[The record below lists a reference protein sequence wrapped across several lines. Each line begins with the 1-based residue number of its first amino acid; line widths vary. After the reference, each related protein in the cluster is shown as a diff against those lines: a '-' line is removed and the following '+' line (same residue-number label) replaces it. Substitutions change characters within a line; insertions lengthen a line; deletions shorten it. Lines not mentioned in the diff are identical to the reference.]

1 MKIYHAPDAADNG
14 GNTSSSPT
22 DSHIRHMSNIPDKDA
37 SLLNVSQVVVSK
49 WANNSFVTLLW
60 KTQPDFANE
69 VEAFGEILS
78 GRNTEGGQ
86 RDQQGRDIIN
96 IDKQTEDAVPYVKSY
111 IAEKFGPPD
120 AKAHYAE
127 FGLEHRHSAY
137 ELPRQRQR
145 RKDALRMMVD
155 AITANGFDAKQY
167 GTAFWTDIKTRYDK
181 AVGAATSGATDVSED
196 VGELV
201 ILRTTLRRVLHSIL
215 LILEANYPDT
225 FDQAKRTWG
234 FLKETY

>member
-1 MKIYHAPDAADNG
+1 MKFLYASDAAENAG
-14 GNTSSSPT
+14 STSSSPT
-22 DSHIRHMSNIPDKDA
+22 DSHIRHMSNVPDKDA
-37 SLLNVSQVVVSK
+37 SLLNVSQVVVAK
-49 WANNSFVTLLW
+49 WAKNSFVTLLW
-60 KTQPDFANE
+60 KTQPDFANDAA
-69 VEAFGEILS
+69 AFGEILS
-78 GRNTEGGQ
+78 GRNTAGGD
-86 RDQQGRDIIN
+86 RSQQGQDVEV
-96 IDKQTEDAVPYVKSY
+96 IDKAAEDAVPYVKSY
-111 IAEKFGPPD
+111 ITEKFGPPY

-127 FGLEHRHSAY
+127 FGLEHRHAAY

-155 AITANGFDAKQY
+155 AIAANNFNDKEY
-167 GTAFWTDIKTRYDK
+167 GTAFWTDIKTRYDE
-181 AVGAATSGATDVSED
+181 AIAEATSGATDVSED

-225 FDQAKRTWG
+225 FDQAKRSWG